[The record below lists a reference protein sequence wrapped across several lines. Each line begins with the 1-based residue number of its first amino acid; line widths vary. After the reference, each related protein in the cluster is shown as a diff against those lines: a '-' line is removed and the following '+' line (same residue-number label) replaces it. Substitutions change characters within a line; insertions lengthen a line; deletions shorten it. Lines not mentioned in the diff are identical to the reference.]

1 MRLGAQFY
9 TLRTHTQT
17 PEGIRET
24 FRRVKEIGYDAV
36 QISAIGKDIPASL
49 LAELSR
55 EYGLPITCTHTSF
68 DRIVNDTDRVIE
80 EHKLFGCT
88 EIGLGAMNGEFRGSK
103 ENLER
108 FIATLAPAVEKI
120 RAAGLTFGY
129 HNHAFEFDP
138 LSDADGV
145 GFDVLVEKTDW
156 NFILDTYW
164 VAYAGGDPVDFI
176 RRLKGRVLNLH
187 FKDMK
192 TSPKGEICPVGQGV
206 LDFGAIVAAAEE
218 TGISYGLVEQDN
230 APDLATAERDEFA
243 QMAESYAHLRP
254 LIPSVR

>member
-1 MRLGAQFY
+1 MILGAQFY
-9 TLRTHTQT
+9 TLRNHTQT

-49 LAELSR
+49 LRELSL
-55 EYGLPITCTHTSF
+55 EYGLPITCTHTAF

-88 EIGLGAMNGEFRGSK
+88 EVGLGAMNGEFRGSLA
-103 ENLER
+103 NLEK
-108 FIATLAPAVEKI
+108 FIALMAPAVEKI
-120 RAAGLTFGY
+120 KKAGLTFGY

-138 LSDADGV
+138 LEDGEGV
-145 GFDVLVEKTDW
+145 IFDHLVAKTDW

-176 RRLKGRVLNLH
+176 RRLEGRILNLH

-192 TSPKGEICPVGQGV
+192 TSPKGPICPVGQGV
-206 LDFGAIVAAAEE
+206 LDFAAIVRAAEE
-218 TGISYGLVEQDN
+218 TGIRFGLVEQDN
-230 APDLATAERDEFA
+230 APDLATAEWDEFA
-243 QMAESYAHLRP
+243 QMADSYRHLRP